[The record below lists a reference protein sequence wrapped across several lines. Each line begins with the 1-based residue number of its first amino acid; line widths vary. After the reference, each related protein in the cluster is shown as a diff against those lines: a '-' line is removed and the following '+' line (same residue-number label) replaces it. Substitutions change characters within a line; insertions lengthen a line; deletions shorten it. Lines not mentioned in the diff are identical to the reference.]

1 MEQQITIEYP
11 ETLAFSL
18 KMQNQEFERE
28 IKTLSMVKLYELG
41 KVSSG
46 IAARVLGIT
55 RIDFL
60 DILASYK
67 VSVFADANELGS
79 DFANA

>member
-1 MEQQITIEYP
+1 MENQITISYP

-18 KMQNQEFERE
+18 KMQNKEFERE
-28 IKTLSMVKLYELG
+28 IKTLSLVKLYELG

-46 IAARVLGIT
+46 IAAKILNVS

-60 DILASYK
+60 DILASYG
-67 VSVFADANELGS
+67 VSVFAGTEDLES

>member
-1 MEQQITIEYP
+1 MENQITISYP

-18 KMQNQEFERE
+18 KMQNREFERE
-28 IKTLSMVKLYELG
+28 IKTLSLVKLYELG

-46 IAARVLGIT
+46 IAAKILGIS

-60 DILASYK
+60 DILTSYG
-67 VSVFADANELGS
+67 VSAFADMEELES